1 MPKVAISSEFFSSVL
16 HLPKAQQDKAV
27 KFMELFRQNPKSSGI
42 NYETI
47 QVSRDKNLRSVRI
60 DQAYRAIVLAPEKGN
75 VYILL
80 WADKHDDAY
89 DWAKNRVL
97 KINPEN
103 GVLQFLDTEYIDEA
117 HQLKSSSEVKDK
129 GLFST
134 IRDRHLIRLGIPEEL
149 IPLVRQVEIPLDVD
163 DLKKKIP
170 DEAYEALSLLADGNS
185 LEEVL
190 AVYDIQLHE
199 IDEEQTIDTE
209 DFSSALDRPDSKRR
223 FLLASDDEA
232 LQNMLDAPLEKWRVF
247 LHPLQRKLIYRD
259 WNGPVRVLGGAGTGK
274 TVVAMHRAKW
284 LAEQALPES
293 DKKILFTT
301 YTKNLA
307 VDIENNLKNICSVEV
322 MRKIEVLNLDA
333 WVKRFLDKQGYKI
346 NFAFNEKQKNT
357 LWEQAL
363 VLKPDELGLPDSFY
377 HEEWEKVIQPQN
389 VSDLAGYFKARRI
402 GRGVRLDRAMRK
414 LIWPVFENY
423 RLGLNDADIKETE
436 DAYRD
441 AITVI
446 CSKGIQLPYGT
457 VIVDEAQDLG
467 LNAFKLIRHIVPEQK
482 NDLFIVGDS
491 HQRIYGSKVVLGHCD
506 IKIVG
511 RSRKLRVNYRT
522 TEQIRQSAVAILED
536 IPFDDLDGGIDNQK
550 GYKSLMTGDAPLVQC
565 FKNSQEEIAYLIES
579 LQSLASEDL
588 AKSCLVARRKSDI
601 ERYTA
606 AFDDAGIVYYKVDHN
621 TLDDID
627 HEGIRIATMHRVK
640 GLEFDNMYIAGANEG
655 VLPLDNLDSDD
666 KTIIREH
673 EWRER
678 SLLYIAVTR
687 AKKFCSISG
696 FGKLSLFV
704 ELNID

>member
-1 MPKVAISSEFFSSVL
+1 MSISPKVAISSEFFSSVL

-27 KFMELFRQNPKSSGI
+27 KFMEMFRKDPKSPGI

-60 DQAYRAIVLAPEKGN
+60 DQAYRAIVLAPAKGN

-89 DWAKNRVL
+89 DWAKNKVL
-97 KINPEN
+97 KINSEN
-103 GVLQFLDTEYIDEA
+103 GVLQFLDSEYIDEA
-117 HQLKSSSEVKDK
+117 NQLKIISEVSNK
-129 GLFST
+129 GLFAD
-134 IRDRHLIRLGIPEEL
+134 IRDRHLVRLGVPDDL
-149 IPLVRQVEIPLDVD
+149 IPLVRQVEIPIDID
-163 DLKKKIP
+163 ELKKKIP
-170 DEAYEALSLLADGNS
+170 DEAYEALSLLADGIS

-190 AVYDIQLHE
+190 SVYDIQLHE
-199 IDEEQTIDTE
+199 GEEENIDTE
-209 DFSSALDRPDSKRR
+209 DFSSALERPESKRR

-247 LHPLQRKLIYRD
+247 LHPLQRKLIFRD

-284 LAEQALPES
+284 LAEQTLAER

-307 VDIENNLKNICSVEV
+307 ADIENNLKNICSVEV
-322 MRKIEVLNLDA
+322 MRKIEVVNLDA
-333 WVKRFLDKQGYKI
+333 WVKRFLDKQGYKV

-363 VLKPDELGLPDSFY
+363 VLKPDEFDLPDSFY
-377 HEEWEKVIQPQN
+377 HEEREKVIQPQSISN
-389 VSDLAGYFKARRI
+389 IEEYFKARRV

-414 LIWPVFENY
+414 VIWPVFENY
-423 RLGLNDADIKETE
+423 RLGLNDANLKETE

-441 AITVI
+441 AISVI
-446 CSKGIQLPYGT
+446 TAKGIQLPYYS
-457 VIVDEAQDLG
+457 VIVDEAQDFG
-467 LNAFKLIRHIVPEQK
+467 LNAFKLIRNIVSEHK

-522 TEQIRQSAVAILED
+522 TEQIRHTAMAVLEG
-536 IPFDDLDGGIDNQK
+536 IPFDDLDNGVDEQK
-550 GYKSLMTGDAPLVQC
+550 GYRSLMTGAEPLVQC
-565 FKNSQEEIAYLIES
+565 FNSAQEEIDDLIQS
-579 LQSLASEDL
+579 LQSLSNEDL
-588 AKSCLVARRKSDI
+588 EKTCLVARRNSDI
-601 ERYTA
+601 ERYIA
-606 AFDDAGIVYYKVDHN
+606 AFAEAGIAYYKVDHN
-621 TLDDID
+621 TLDNID
-627 HEGIRIATMHRVK
+627 HKGVRVATMHRVK
-640 GLEFDNMYIAGANEG
+640 GLEFDAMYIAGVNDG
-655 VLPLDNLDSDD
+655 ILPLDVVESDD

-678 SLLYIAVTR
+678 SLLYVAITR
-687 AKKFCSISG
+687 AKRFCSISG
-696 FGKLSLFV
+696 FGQLSIFV
-704 ELNID
+704 R